1 MFIPDLGSWMLI
13 LSIQDPGSMI
23 LKSLDPGSGA
33 ATLIWISP
41 SGTMCVIGD
50 AVGNVAV
57 WRMAE
62 FCLSDWSQLHSS
74 LYEHERWARHLE
86 NGRVLP
92 V

>member
-1 MFIPDLGSWMLI
+1 MFIPDLGFWVQI
-13 LSIQDPGSMI
+13 LSIQDPRSRNQ
-23 LKSLDPGSGA
+23 KSLDPGSGDSGA
-33 ATLIWISP
+33 ATLIWILP

-74 LYEHERWARHLE
+74 LYEHER
-86 NGRVLP
+86 
-92 V
+92 